1 MARTPKDPNPEFNQ
15 MPEMTIETVDYNMFY
30 KPERANVS
38 EGLVQLSKSLSSIVP
53 SLTNFSITE
62 EIKDK
67 EKSQAQ
73 AINDYNANKA
83 DFASLVKSGKIPE
96 GANPHYF
103 NKMMELDLANKA
115 RKFKNEFDTFTSG
128 SNLVQSLTPNA
139 WSEVYETKLKEFYER
154 ENLANYDPI
163 ALGKAF
169 FNTTSAF
176 RNERE
181 QQFSADRMAYIK
193 KNTENNA
200 IKNYSGIFI
209 EAQMDNLTTE
219 DLFKKIKDETASF
232 ISLGTDGTRANDLF
246 IAGFKKY
253 LDVINDQEGFDYARS
268 VLDDMENLKLGTGYF
283 AGEKGSRRRET
294 VRLSLLDVL
303 TEKELDFKDKRLK
316 LKNINEDTRKSN
328 LTDEFFRS
336 YNEPGFN
343 LGIFLNTTVIDEND
357 EFKPKY
363 SNKDK
368 IFFKALN
375 EGINKSIKVTESSLD
390 ALTTLDGLTET
401 NPYGVRDKALEF
413 AINGELTTAD
423 YLRYSNNAGKDL
435 VYKQNIFFLQ
445 SKPFQDY
452 MPIFKDKYLATNPEF
467 AVELN
472 FIKARFTDDLLEW
485 HTDNKDEDKYIDKPT
500 KYQKDF
506 DAEVK
511 ASIGEALSNSVVIRG
526 NYEFYRK
533 IFFDNYNIILPQP
546 TGQ

>member
-1 MARTPKDPNPEFNQ
+1 MAKARDPNPEFNS
-15 MPEMTIETVDYNMFY
+15 MPEMVVDSVDYNLFY
-30 KPERANVS
+30 KPDVQAVS
-38 EGLVQLSKSLSSIVP
+38 PGLVQLSKSLEGLVP
-53 SLTNFSITE
+53 ALSNYTITE
-62 EIKDK
+62 EIKSK
-67 EKSQAQ
+67 EKDEAR
-73 AINDYNANKA
+73 AIEDFKINKMS
-83 DFASLVKSGKIPE
+83 FAKLVKDGKIPE

-115 RKFKNEFDTFTSG
+115 RKFKNEFDNFTAG

-139 WSEVYETKLKEFYER
+139 WSETYETKLKEFYER

-169 FNTTSAF
+169 FNSTSSF
-176 RNERE
+176 RAERE
-181 QQFSADRMAYIK
+181 QQFNADRMAYIK

-253 LDVINDQEGFDYARS
+253 LDVINDQQGFDYARN
-268 VLDDMENLKLGTGYF
+268 VLDNMENLKLGTGYF

-368 IFFKALN
+368 VFFKALN
-375 EGINKSIKVTESSLD
+375 EGINKSTKVTESSLD
-390 ALTTLDGLTET
+390 ALTTLDILTE
-401 NPYGVRDKALEF
+401 
-413 AINGELTTAD
+413 
-423 YLRYSNNAGKDL
+423 
-435 VYKQNIFFLQ
+435 
-445 SKPFQDY
+445 
-452 MPIFKDKYLATNPEF
+452 
-467 AVELN
+467 
-472 FIKARFTDDLLEW
+472 
-485 HTDNKDEDKYIDKPT
+485 
-500 KYQKDF
+500 
-506 DAEVK
+506 
-511 ASIGEALSNSVVIRG
+511 
-526 NYEFYRK
+526 
-533 IFFDNYNIILPQP
+533 
-546 TGQ
+546 

>member
-1 MARTPKDPNPEFNQ
+1 MARTPKDPNPEFSQ

-30 KPERANVS
+30 KPERASVS
-38 EGLVQLSKSLSSIVP
+38 DGLVALSKSLSSIVP

-67 EKSQAQ
+67 EKNQAK
-73 AINDYNANKA
+73 AIADYNANKA
-83 DFASLVKSGKIPE
+83 DFASLVKNGKIPE

-115 RKFKNEFDTFTSG
+115 RQFKNEFDNFTAG

-139 WSEVYETKLKEFYER
+139 WSETYETKLKEFYER

-169 FNTTSAF
+169 FNSTSSF
-176 RNERE
+176 RAERE
-181 QQFSADRMAYIK
+181 QQFNADRMAYIK

-253 LDVINDQEGFDYARS
+253 LDVINDQQGFDYARS
-268 VLDDMENLKLGTGYF
+268 VLNDMENLKLGTGYF

-343 LGIFLNTTVIDEND
+343 LGIFLNTTVVDEND
-357 EFKPKY
+357 QFKPKY

-368 IFFKALN
+368 IFFRALN

-472 FIKARFTDDLLEW
+472 FIKSKFTDEIVEW
-485 HTDNKDEDKYIDKPT
+485 YADNKDDEQYQDKPI
-500 KYQKDF
+500 KFQKAF

-546 TGQ
+546 VGQ